1 MATTPMAQC
10 MQPKNATDRLCAL
23 APFATDLVIMA
34 AALFAAYTL
43 RYNFDWPRI
52 NVESDRILLH
62 VGMLAAIQ
70 VLALAAFGCYR
81 LIWRFIGVDDVPRFV
96 YAIGLTTLVL
106 GSVMAPLPP
115 GVHIRMPVGVVI
127 LNGVFVLGG
136 LLLTRSFWRIVTGS
150 GTAGGGRGPL
160 RRVLLVG
167 AGVTGNQ
174 VLREMLHQRQR
185 IRVIGFV
192 DDAPAKRR
200 VLLQGVRVLGTVDRL
215 DELMI
220 RHAIDEV
227 IVTMV
232 RAPRELIERVTACCE
247 RRSVP
252 VRIVPD
258 YYEVITGSVTVNR
271 LREIDIT
278 DLLGREE
285 GVLDDPS
292 ALAFFSGKRVLVTG
306 AGGTIGAELTRQ
318 VARMG
323 PSQVVLIE
331 RTENALYEIERDLQ
345 AGIRDV
351 PIVPILAD
359 IGDAMRMEAVLAAH
373 KPHIILHAA
382 AHKHVPLMEANPGE
396 AVRNNVLAT
405 RRLGLLAIRHQVQS
419 FLLISTDKAV
429 RPSSVMGGSKRLAEH
444 VIQALN
450 GAGSTRFCAVRFG
463 NVLGSSGSVVPLFR
477 EQIKA
482 GGPVTITHPD
492 MARYFMTTREA
503 VRLVLHAT
511 ARAAG
516 GEIFVL
522 DMGQPIKIL
531 ALAEMMIRLSGL
543 RPHEDIA
550 ITYTGIRP
558 GEKLYEEL
566 DLSDSSVV
574 RTDHAR
580 VFVGKVPQCSASEIE
595 RMCADLEQV
604 ASGTVDNDTVRT
616 AILKWVTTLDTR
628 QMASAH
634 AN

>member
-1 MATTPMAQC
+1 MEQDRPFKPAA
-10 MQPKNATDRLCAL
+10 DRLSAL
-23 APFATDLVIMA
+23 GPVVADLAIMA

-43 RYNFDWPRI
+43 RYNFNWTRI
-52 NVESDRILLH
+52 DVEADRILLH
-62 VGMLAAIQ
+62 AGLLAAIQ

-96 YAIGLTTLVL
+96 YAVGVTTAALVF
-106 GSVMAPLPP
+106 VMAPLPP
-115 GVHIRMPVGVVI
+115 GVAIRMPVGVVI

-136 LLLTRSFWRIVTGS
+136 LLLTRSFWRIASGS
-150 GTAGGGRGPL
+150 GADGGGRGPM

-174 VLREMLHQRQR
+174 VLREMQQHQRRR

-215 DELMI
+215 DELVL

-232 RAPRELIERVTACCE
+232 RAPRELIARVTDCCE
-247 RRSVP
+247 RRGVP
-252 VRIVPD
+252 IRIVPD

-323 PSQVVLIE
+323 PAQVVLIE
-331 RTENALYEIERDLQ
+331 RAENALYEIERDMH
-345 AGIRDV
+345 AGIHDV

-359 IGDAMRMEAVLAAH
+359 TGDAGRMGAILAAH

-396 AVRNNVLAT
+396 AVQNNVLAT
-405 RRLGLLAIRHQVQS
+405 RRLGLLAISHQVQS

-482 GGPVTITHPD
+482 GGPVTVTHPD

-511 ARAAG
+511 AQAAG

-522 DMGQPIKIL
+522 DMGRPVKIL
-531 ALAEMMIRLSGL
+531 DLAEMMIRLSGL

-558 GEKLYEEL
+558 GEKLHEEL
-566 DLSDSSVV
+566 DLSESSVV
-574 RTDHAR
+574 KTDHAR
-580 VFVGKVPQCSASEIE
+580 VFVGKVPQCPASEIE

-604 ASGTVDNDTVRT
+604 AAGTVDNDTIRT
-616 AILKWVTTLDTR
+616 AILKWATTLDTR
-628 QMASAH
+628 QTAD
-634 AN
+634 

>member
-1 MATTPMAQC
+1 MAPQTVHNTPSRPAS
-10 MQPKNATDRLCAL
+10 DRLSAL
-23 APFATDLVIMA
+23 APFAADLAIMA

-52 NVESDRILLH
+52 HVEASRILLH
-62 VGMLAAIQ
+62 LGLLAAIQ

-96 YAIGLTTLVL
+96 YAVGLTTLVL
-106 GSVMAPLPP
+106 VFVMAPLPP
-115 GVHIRMPVGVVI
+115 GVPIRMPVGVVI
-127 LNGVFVLGG
+127 LNGVFVVGG
-136 LLLTRSFWRIVTGS
+136 LLLTRSFWRIASGS
-150 GTAGGGRGPL
+150 GTTARGRGPL

-174 VLREMLHQRQR
+174 VLREMQQRQR

-247 RRSVP
+247 RCGVP

-306 AGGTIGAELTRQ
+306 AGGTIGSELTRQ

-359 IGDAMRMEAVLAAH
+359 IGDAMRMEAVLVAH

-482 GGPVTITHPD
+482 GGPVTVTHPD

-511 ARAAG
+511 ACAAG

-522 DMGQPIKIL
+522 DMGRPIKIRD
-531 ALAEMMIRLSGL
+531 LAEMMIRLSGL
-543 RPHEDIA
+543 RPHEDVA

-595 RMCADLEQV
+595 RMCADLEQI
-604 ASGTVDNDTVRT
+604 ASGTVDNDTIRT
-616 AILKWVTTLDTR
+616 AILKWVATLDTR
-628 QMASAH
+628 QTASAH
-634 AN
+634 AT